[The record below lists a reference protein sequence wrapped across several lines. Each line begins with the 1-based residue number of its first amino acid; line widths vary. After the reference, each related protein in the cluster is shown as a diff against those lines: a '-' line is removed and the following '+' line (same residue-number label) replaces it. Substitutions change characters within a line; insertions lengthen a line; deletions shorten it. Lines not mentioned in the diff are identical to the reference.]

1 MCPSATVRKFYRAAA
16 IVLAG
21 AGTLYAQ
28 VPEWRRVG
36 NTVVD
41 AGLAG
46 TAGGAVDRVWYS
58 PDGSRLFA
66 RLRSGATFSTGDFE
80 TWQAAA
86 AEPPAPSLFRLQ
98 AGMTQFRGKSILG
111 GAPIDTAVSPRDSD
125 EIVTGNAAGV
135 WRSLDGGHSWV
146 GLNDALPNLPAARIV
161 EAGRRTRLL
170 LDGGVEAEWVPGA
183 SAGWTPTDSRT
194 PKPDWKLGVDA
205 EILVSA
211 SSGEGAFAGT
221 ADGRLFASSDSG
233 KTWRPAYRLAEARV
247 AALTTVPGEPR
258 IALASAGRRVVR
270 TMNGGL
276 FWDDITANLPNSA
289 VTGLATDLST
299 GAIYAAA
306 RSGLFVTYADLR
318 SAAPVT
324 EWVPITG
331 LPSGVTVLDVKL
343 DADGNQLFVLLEGHG
358 VFATLAP
365 HRFREPRVVNALDH
379 TGRAAA
385 PGTLLSVLGARLT
398 SARSGNLEFPI
409 LASTDSE
416 TQLQVPFAASGTS
429 LALAFVDSKAARR
442 EVQVPLRSASPA
454 IFMDHDGTP
463 ILLDADRGVLIEGGR
478 AVEAGSR
485 IQILATG
492 LGRVTPDW
500 PTGLAAPA
508 DNPPKVVE
516 AVRVF
521 VDRQPVKVARATL
534 APGYVGFYL
543 IEIELPAIVNAGPAE
558 LYVEAAGQQSGRVT
572 LHLVQ

>member
-1 MCPSATVRKFYRAAA
+1 MCPSATVRKIFQVATL
-16 IVLAG
+16 VWAG
-21 AGTLYAQ
+21 AGILYAQ
-28 VPEWRRVG
+28 LPAWRRVG

-80 TWQAAA
+80 SWQPAN

-98 AGMTQFRGKSILG
+98 AGMIQYRGKSILG

-125 EIVTGNAAGV
+125 EIVAGNAAGV
-135 WRSLDGGHSWV
+135 WRSLDGGNSWV
-146 GLNDALPNLPAARIV
+146 GLNDALPNLPATRIA
-161 EAGRRTRLL
+161 EAGRRTRLV
-170 LDGGVEAEWVPGA
+170 LDGGVEAEWMPGA
-183 SAGWTPTDSRT
+183 SAGWTLTGSRSM
-194 PKPDWKLGVDA
+194 KPDWKLGA
-205 EILVSA
+205 ESQVAVSA
-211 SSGEGAFAGT
+211 TSGEGAYAGT
-221 ADGRLFASSDSG
+221 VDGRVLASIDSG
-233 KTWRPAYRLAEARV
+233 RTWRPGYRLGEGSV
-247 AALTTVPGEPR
+247 AAIAAIPGEPR
-258 IALASAGRRVVR
+258 IALASAGRRVAR

-276 FWDDITANLPNSA
+276 FWDDITANLAGAP
-289 VTGLATDLST
+289 VTGLAADLST
-299 GAIYAAA
+299 GAIYAAT
-306 RSGLFVTYADLR
+306 RGGIFVTYTDLR
-318 SAAPVT
+318 SASPVT
-324 EWVPITG
+324 EWQPIAG
-331 LPSGVTVLDVKL
+331 LPSGVAPLDVKL
-343 DADGNQLFVLLEGHG
+343 DSEGNQIFVLLEGHG

-365 HRFREPRVVNALDH
+365 HRFREPKVVNALDGS
-379 TGRAAA
+379 GRAAA

-409 LASTDSE
+409 LAATDSE
-416 TQLQVPFAASGTS
+416 TQLQVPFAVSGTS
-429 LALAFVDSKAARR
+429 LALAFVDARAARR
-442 EVQVPLRSASPA
+442 EVQVALRTASPA

-516 AVRVF
+516 AVRVY
-521 VDRQPVKVARATL
+521 VDRQPVKVTRATL

-543 IEIELPAIVNAGPAE
+543 VEIELPAVVNAGPAE

-572 LHLVQ
+572 IHLVQ